1 MTDPVMEVESFRSE
15 SAARVLLGRIERLL
29 ERAGATADK
38 PVALMEVCG
47 THTVAISRFGL
58 RSLLPDSLRLLS
70 GPGCPVCVTPLIE
83 IDRSIAAAEAPGTI
97 IATFGDMMRVP
108 GSRSSL
114 ESARTDGADVRIVYS
129 PMDSLKIAREN
140 PGKQIVFLGVGFET
154 TSPTIAATI
163 VAAKREGFKN
173 FSILPFFKTV
183 PIALDVL
190 AAIPDRPLD
199 GFICPG
205 HASVIIGANAY
216 EPVARDRNMPC
227 VVVGFE
233 PLDILSGIEGLL
245 EQVAAI
251 RTGQGNASVEIRYKR
266 AVTGEGNVAAQELLR
281 DVFKPCDAEWRGIGV
296 IPGSGHDLSERYGDF
311 DAGERLSLEVA
322 EPIEQPGCVCGEIM
336 LGRKLPTDCPLFGE
350 ACTPRRPVGPCMVS
364 TEGSCAAFYKYE
376 RDVA

>member
-1 MTDPVMEVESFRSE
+1 MTDPVMEVESCWSE

-29 ERAGATADK
+29 KRAGATANE

-83 IDRSIAAAEAPGTI
+83 IDRSVVAAETPGTI
-97 IATFGDMMRVP
+97 VVTFGDMMRVP

-114 ESARTDGADVRIVYS
+114 EGARTDGADIRIVYN
-129 PMDSLKIAREN
+129 PMDSLQIARQN
-140 PGKQIVFLGVGFET
+140 PGHEIVFLGVGFET
-154 TSPTIAATI
+154 TSPTIAATV
-163 VAAKREGFKN
+163 VAAEREGLGN

-183 PIALDVL
+183 PGALDML
-190 AAIPDRPLD
+190 AGIPDRPLD

-216 EPVARDRNMPC
+216 EPVARNRNMPC

-233 PLDILSGIEGLL
+233 PLDILSGIEALL
-245 EQVAAI
+245 QQVAAI
-251 RTGQGNASVEIRYKR
+251 RTNQGDAKVEVRYKR
-266 AVTGEGNVAAQELLR
+266 AVTDEGNVAAQELLR
-281 DVFKPCDAEWRGIGV
+281 KVFQPCDAEWRGIG
-296 IPGSGHDLSERYGDF
+296 IISGSGHDLSERYRRF
-311 DAGERLSLEVA
+311 DARERLLLEVA
-322 EPIEQPGCVCGEIM
+322 EPVEQPGCICGEIM
-336 LGRKLPTDCPLFGE
+336 LGRRLPTDCPLFGGE
-350 ACTPRRPVGPCMVS
+350 CTPRRPVGPCMVS

>member
-1 MTDPVMEVESFRSE
+1 MTDPIMEVESFRSE

-29 ERAGATADK
+29 KRAGATTDE

-83 IDRSIAAAEAPGTI
+83 IDRSIAVAETPGTI
-97 IATFGDMMRVP
+97 VVTFGDMMRVP

-114 ESARTDGADVRIVYS
+114 ESARMDGADVRIAYS

-140 PGKQIVFLGVGFET
+140 PGHEVVFLGVGFET

-163 VAAKREGFKN
+163 VAAEREGLGN

-183 PIALDVL
+183 PAALDML
-190 AAIPDRPLD
+190 ASIPNRPLD

-205 HASVIIGANAY
+205 HASVIIGADAY
-216 EPVARDRNMPC
+216 APVACNRNMPC

-233 PLDILSGIEGLL
+233 PLDILSGIEALL

-251 RTGQGNASVEIRYKR
+251 RANQGHAGVEVRYKR
-266 AVTGEGNVAAQELLR
+266 AVTGEGNVAAQKLLR
-281 DVFKPCDAEWRGIGV
+281 DVFEECDAEWRGIGV
-296 IPGSGHDLSERYGDF
+296 IPGSGHDLNERYRGF
-311 DAGERLSLEVA
+311 DVRERLSLDVESPV
-322 EPIEQPGCVCGEIM
+322 EQPGCVCGEIM

-350 ACTPRRPVGPCMVS
+350 ECTPRRPVGPCMVS

-376 RDVA
+376 RDAA